1 MVGTAAG
8 PSMRGVFSVRAT
20 APVKS
25 APAGISLVGSVHATT
40 PEPSKRS
47 IPREVAPDGVLIEE
61 GAAGNGGVGDP
72 EVGGASSSSNGN
84 GEVDYASNPATAAT
98 AEEAMGSG
106 GGVDEEE
113 EEEEV
118 EMQLPKAQT
127 QSVVQ
132 AAAEGA
138 INAVP
143 LAACIAATVIAFLAL
158 ISLLDSMVGTMGS
171 LVGINEANGLQRLSF
186 TRILGWI
193 ASPIAVLMGI
203 PPHDCAFIGELL
215 GIKTASNEFVAYAR
229 LGAAAHA
236 GSVSRRATVVAT
248 YALCGFANFGSMGMM
263 VGALSTMA
271 PHKRDVLS
279 AEVLRALIAGTLA
292 CFATACIAS
301 MLFDEVLEARG
312 GDVSLNFT
320 AACHPNGWR

>member
-1 MVGTAAG
+1 
-8 PSMRGVFSVRAT
+8 
-20 APVKS
+20 
-25 APAGISLVGSVHATT
+25 
-40 PEPSKRS
+40 
-47 IPREVAPDGVLIEE
+47 
-61 GAAGNGGVGDP
+61 
-72 EVGGASSSSNGN
+72 
-84 GEVDYASNPATAAT
+84 
-98 AEEAMGSG
+98 MGSG
-106 GGVDEEE
+106 SGGVEEEE

-320 AACHPNGWR
+320 AACHPNGGE